1 MQKIGHTIK
10 KLRQSSNWKQ
20 REMAEKLNIS
30 IPAYSKIEMGATDI
44 NIKRL
49 KQLATIF
56 NVNPSD
62 ILAPEEATAATP
74 GLSDREQLEQL
85 KIKLAEKDEQ
95 VNQLRSKLID
105 LYDEVRGQ

>member
-20 REMAEKLNIS
+20 REIAEKLNIS

-49 KQLATIF
+49 RQLAAIF
-56 NVNPSD
+56 KVNPSD
-62 ILAPEEATAATP
+62 ILAPEEEIIAST
-74 GLSDREQLEQL
+74 GLSDREEVELL
-85 KIKLAEKDEQ
+85 KNKLAEKDEQ